1 MASNPNEHARKV
13 LDTFWRGRGFPVDPV
28 QIAKEMGLD
37 VFITDMPGKVSGAL
51 IKQKDQDPAI
61 FLNADDNRVR
71 QRFSCG
77 HELGHYIARQA
88 GDNDKYEYIDLRGEA
103 ASNGT
108 HAEEIF
114 ANKFS
119 AELLMPSEEVKALHQ
134 QGQPSYIMAHYFDV
148 SDDAMSYRLKS
159 LGLRA

>member
-1 MASNPNEHARKV
+1 MAANPREHARRV
-13 LDTFWRGRGFPVDPV
+13 LDTFWCGRGFPVDPV

-51 IKQKDQDPAI
+51 IKQKEQDPAI
-61 FLNADDNRVR
+61 FLNADDTKVR

-88 GDNDKYEYIDLRGEA
+88 DESDVYEYVDLRGEE

-108 HAEEIF
+108 HPDEIF

-119 AELLMPSEEVKALHQ
+119 AELLMPVAEVKALCQ
-134 QGQPSYIMAHYFDV
+134 RGEPSYVMAHYFGV
-148 SDDAMSYRLKS
+148 SDDAMKYRLKN
-159 LGLRA
+159 LKLR